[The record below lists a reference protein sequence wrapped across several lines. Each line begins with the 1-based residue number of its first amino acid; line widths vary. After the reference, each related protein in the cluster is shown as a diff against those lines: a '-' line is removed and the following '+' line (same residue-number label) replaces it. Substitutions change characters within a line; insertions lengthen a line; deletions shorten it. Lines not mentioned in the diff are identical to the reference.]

1 MNLTSSVLLMN
12 QFMNACFSYF
22 SPPHEFQLC
31 VVTKI
36 GPIEMFI
43 DLFSAVNLT
52 SDKSL
57 LVNSLYEQS

>member
-1 MNLTSSVLLMN
+1 
-12 QFMNACFSYF
+12 MNACFSYF

-43 DLFSAVNLT
+43 DFFSAVNLT